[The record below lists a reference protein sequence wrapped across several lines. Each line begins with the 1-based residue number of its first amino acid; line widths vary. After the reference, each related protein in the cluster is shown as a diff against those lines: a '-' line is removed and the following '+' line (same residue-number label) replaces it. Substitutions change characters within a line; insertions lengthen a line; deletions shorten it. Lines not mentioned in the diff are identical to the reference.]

1 MRIILAPMEGLVDA
15 PIRETLTGVGGI
27 DRCVTEFIRVTHGML
42 PPRIFYKFA
51 PELDNQCQTRV
62 GVPVAVQL
70 LGSDP
75 GQMALHGARAA
86 ELGARQVD
94 INFGCPAKTV
104 NKHKGGCVLMREPEL
119 MHGITAAV
127 RQAVPSGI
135 AVTAKMRLGYDDR
148 SMGPA
153 CAQALE
159 AAGASEVVVHARSKV
174 DGYKPPAYW
183 EEVARVREGVN
194 TLVIANG
201 DIWTVADY
209 WRCREVTG
217 CEDVMIGRGLIARPD
232 LARQI
237 RASQRG
243 EVVPDLGWSE
253 VVTLIEDYAAALQ
266 TRLQDRFV
274 TGRIKQWLN
283 YLRGGYTEAGMLW
296 PSARKIRDVAPMLA
310 CLNQPVHV
318 PLSGRAMAFGGD
330 GMCVA
335 GR

>member
-51 PELDNQCQTRV
+51 PELDNRCQTRV

-127 RQAVPSGI
+127 RQAVPSDI

-148 SMGPA
+148 SMGLA

-183 EEVARVREGVN
+183 EEVARVREGVK
-194 TLVIANG
+194 THVIANG
-201 DIWTVADY
+201 EIWTVADY
-209 WRCREVTG
+209 WRCREVSG
-217 CEDVMIGRGLIARPD
+217 CDDVMIGRGLIARPD

-243 EVVPDLGWSE
+243 EVVPDLVWSE

-266 TRLQDRFV
+266 TRLEDRFV

-283 YLRGGYTEAGMLW
+283 YLRGGYAEAAILW
-296 PSARKIRDVAPMLA
+296 PNARKIRDVAPMLA
-310 CLNQPVHV
+310 CLNQPV
-318 PLSGRAMAFGGD
+318 PGIRAA
-330 GMCVA
+330 
-335 GR
+335 

>member
-15 PIRETLTGVGGI
+15 PIRETLTSVGGI

-42 PPRIFYKFA
+42 PPRIFYKYA
-51 PELDNQCQTRV
+51 PELDHQCQTRA

-75 GQMALHGARAA
+75 QQMALHGARAV
-86 ELGARQVD
+86 ELGANQVD

-119 MHGITAAV
+119 MHGITAAG
-127 RQAVPSGI
+127 RRAVPEHI
-135 AVTAKMRLGYDDR
+135 PVTAKMRLGYDDR
-148 SMGPA
+148 SMGVA

-159 AAGASEVVVHARSKV
+159 AAGAEEVVVHSRSKV

-183 EEVARVREGVN
+183 EEVARVREAVN
-194 TLVIANG
+194 THVIANG
-201 DIWTVADY
+201 EIWTVDDY
-209 WRCREVTG
+209 WRCREVSG
-217 CEDVMIGRGLIARPD
+217 CDDVMIGRGLIARPD

-243 EVVPDLGWSE
+243 QAVADLNWPE
-253 VVTLIEDYAAALQ
+253 VVTLIEAYAAALQ
-266 TRLQDRFV
+266 TRLADRFV

-283 YLRGGYTEAGMLW
+283 YLRAGFYEARVLW
-296 PSARKIRDVAPMLA
+296 PSARKIRDVQPMLQ
-310 CLNQPVHV
+310 CLNQTRDA
-318 PLSGRAMAFGGD
+318 RAA
-330 GMCVA
+330 
-335 GR
+335 